1 MENPSI
7 QSLVEA
13 ERKNDKMVFVSVL
26 FNDEPSRAMEYMK
39 ANGLNFPVLIDDKN
53 IAGEYRI
60 RGVPETFIID
70 KKGIV
75 RQKIVGPV
83 QWDSPDIRAAINK
96 LIADGL

>member
-13 ERKNDKMVFVSVL
+13 EKKNDKMVFVSVL
-26 FNDEPSRAMEYMK
+26 FKDEPSKAMEYMK

-53 IAGEYRI
+53 TAGEYRV
-60 RGVPETFIID
+60 RGVPETFVID

-83 QWDSPDIRAAINK
+83 QWDSPDIKAAIAK
-96 LIADGL
+96 LVKSDE